1 MTRAS
6 TRGGRLHPEI
16 TTLEFA
22 LSHTQ
27 NHRASQ
33 RKQTA
38 PVTSSEPHISKR
50 PRRRSSNNS
59 INSSNNPTTEI
70 TTCLASQSE

>member
-33 RKQTA
+33 RKQVADSTSHVIRTA
-38 PVTSSEPHISKR
+38 HQQ
-50 PRRRSSNNS
+50 
-59 INSSNNPTTEI
+59 
-70 TTCLASQSE
+70 AAAAAQQQQQHQQQQ